1 MMSSQIQ
8 IVKEKLSRAITQLC
22 EASWMFAK
30 DPSRNFT
37 RNRKLPLHEVISILL
52 CMEGGS
58 LTGELLRY
66 FGCSQHT
73 ASSSAFIQ
81 QRQKINE
88 FAFPSLF
95 DLFVRKTDK
104 DRLYK
109 GYRLLAADGSDVQI
123 PTNPKYEDSY
133 FPGTNGQA
141 PYSILHLD
149 AVYDLLQHTYV
160 DAAVCGRR
168 VWNEK
173 GVLCNMVDRS
183 NVAKALII
191 ADRGYESYNLMAHIQ
206 EKGWK
211 YLIRIKDIH
220 SSGIAAGLAL
230 PTHDEFDIWFDFHFT
245 KRQTAEAKRLLNDK
259 QRYKLL
265 PTTTPFDYLPVRSQK
280 HDPLSL
286 YYLPFRIVR
295 FKISDTAY
303 ETVITNLD
311 AENFPPDEL
320 KRLYGMRWGIE
331 TSFRELKYTVGLLH
345 FHAKKVENITQEIFA
360 RLIMYNFSELI
371 TSHVVIQKLNR
382 KYPCKANF
390 SVAVQVCRQFL
401 LGNISPPDVE
411 ATISRNV
418 SVSRTGRSNPRNMVV
433 KHAVSFLY
441 RVA

>member
-1 MMSSQIQ
+1 MSNQIQ
-8 IVKEKLSRAITQLC
+8 TIKKKLNSAINQLC
-22 EASWMFAK
+22 EVSWMFAK
-30 DPSRNFT
+30 DPIRNFT
-37 RNRKLPLHEVISILL
+37 RKRKLPLKKIISVLL

-58 LTGELLRY
+58 LTSELLRY

-88 FAFPSLF
+88 AAFPALF
-95 DLFVRKTDK
+95 DMFVKSTDK

-109 GYRLLAADGSDVQI
+109 GYRLLAADGSDIQI
-123 PTNPKYEDSY
+123 PADPQQKDTY

-141 PYSILHLD
+141 PYSLLHLD
-149 AVYDLLQHTYV
+149 AVYDLLQHTYL
-160 DAAVCGRR
+160 DAAVCGQRKSDER
-168 VWNEK
+168 
-173 GVLCNMVDRS
+173 GTLCEMVDRS
-183 NVAKALII
+183 AVTNALII

-220 SSGIAAGLAL
+220 SSGIAANLEL
-230 PTHDEFDIWFDFHFT
+230 PNSDEFNADFRLHFT
-245 KRQTAEAKRLLNDK
+245 KRRTKEARDLLKNTN
-259 QRYKLL
+259 QYKLL
-265 PTTTPFDYLPVRSQK
+265 YANAPFDFLPSTSKK
-280 HDPLSL
+280 HDPFTS

-295 FKISDTAY
+295 FKISPSTY
-303 ETVITNLD
+303 ETVITNLNK
-311 AENFPPDEL
+311 EEFPPEEL

-345 FHAKKVENITQEIFA
+345 FHAKKVENIKQEIFA

-371 TSHVVIQKLNR
+371 TSHVVIQKPNR
-382 KYPCKANF
+382 KYPYKANF

-418 SVSRTGRSNPRNMVV
+418 SVARTGRSNPRNMVV
-433 KHAVSFLY
+433 KHAISFLY

>member
-1 MMSSQIQ
+1 MSSQIQ
-8 IVKEKLSRAITQLC
+8 EVKEKLSSAIAQLC
-22 EASWMFAK
+22 ETSWMFVK
-30 DPSRNFT
+30 DPVRNFT
-37 RNRKLPLHEVISILL
+37 RERKLPLREVISVLL

-58 LTGELLRY
+58 LTGELMRY
-66 FGCSQHT
+66 FGCSQLT

-95 DLFVRKTDK
+95 DLFVKISDK

-109 GYRLLAADGSDVQI
+109 GYRLLAADGSDIQV
-123 PTNPKYEDSY
+123 PADPKYTDSY
-133 FPGTNGQA
+133 FPGANGQA
-141 PYSILHLD
+141 PYALLHLD
-149 AVYDLLQHTYV
+149 AVYDLLQHTYI

-168 VWNEK
+168 DWNEK

-183 NVAKALII
+183 DIAKALVI

-211 YLIRIKDIH
+211 YLIRIKDIQ
-220 SSGIAAGLAL
+220 SSGIASGLDL
-230 PTHDEFDIWFDFHFT
+230 PGTPEFDTWFHFHFT
-245 KRQTAEAKRLLNDK
+245 KRQTAEARRLLKDK
-259 QRYKLL
+259 QKYKWI
-265 PTTTPFDYLPVRSQK
+265 PATHPFDFLPLTSKK

-286 YYLPFRIVR
+286 YYLPFRVVR
-295 FKISDTAY
+295 FKISDSSY

-311 AENFPPDEL
+311 ETEFSPIEL

-331 TSFRELKYTVGLLH
+331 TSFRDLKYTVGLLH

-360 RLIMYNFSELI
+360 RLIMYNFAELI
-371 TSHVVIQKLNR
+371 TSHVIIQKPNR
-382 KYPCKANF
+382 KYPYKANF
-390 SVAVQVCRQFL
+390 TVAVQVCRQFL

-418 SVSRTGRSNPRNMVV
+418 SVTRTGRSNPRNMVV

-441 RVA
+441 RIA

>member
-1 MMSSQIQ
+1 MSSQVQ
-8 IVKEKLSRAITQLC
+8 AVKEKLSSAIAQLC
-22 EASWMFAK
+22 ETSWMFAK
-30 DPSRNFT
+30 DPDRDFT
-37 RNRKLPLHEVISILL
+37 RERKLPLREVISVLL

-58 LTGELLRY
+58 LSGELLRY
-66 FGCSQHT
+66 FGCCQHT

-95 DLFVRKTDK
+95 DLFVRNTDK
-104 DRLYK
+104 DNLYK
-109 GYRLLAADGSDVQI
+109 GYRLLAADGSDIQI
-123 PTNPKYEDSY
+123 PTDPKHTDSY

-141 PYSILHLD
+141 PYSLLHLD
-149 AVYDLLQHTYV
+149 AVYDLLQHTYI

-168 VWNEK
+168 DWNEK

-183 NVAKALII
+183 NIARALII

-220 SSGIAAGLAL
+220 SSGIAAGLDL
-230 PTHDEFDIWFDFHFT
+230 PDHGEFDILFQMHLT
-245 KRQTAEAKRLLNDK
+245 KRQNAHSKTLLKNSNQYKRLSASV
-259 QRYKLL
+259 
-265 PTTTPFDYLPVRSQK
+265 PFDFLPRTSKK

-286 YYLPFRIVR
+286 YYIPFRIVR
-295 FKISDTAY
+295 FKISDSSY

-311 AENFPPDEL
+311 ETEASPDEL

-360 RLIMYNFSELI
+360 RLIMYNFTELI
-371 TSHVVIQKLNR
+371 TSHVVIQKPNR
-382 KYPCKANF
+382 KYPYKANF

-411 ATISRNV
+411 ATISKNV
-418 SVSRTGRSNPRNMVV
+418 SVTRTGRSNPRNMVV

>member
-1 MMSSQIQ
+1 MSSQIQ
-8 IVKEKLSRAITQLC
+8 IVKEKLNAAITQLC
-22 EASWMFAK
+22 DTSWMFVK
-30 DPSRNFT
+30 DPARDFT
-37 RNRKLPLHEVISILL
+37 RERKLPLREVISVLL

-88 FAFPSLF
+88 YAFPSLF
-95 DLFVRKTDK
+95 DLFIRNTDK
-104 DRLYK
+104 DSLYK
-109 GYRLLAADGSDVQI
+109 GYRLLAADGSDIQI
-123 PTNPKYEDSY
+123 PTDSKHADSY

-141 PYSILHLD
+141 PYSLLHLD
-149 AVYDLLQHTYV
+149 AVYDLLQHTYI

-168 VWNEK
+168 DWNEK

-183 NVAKALII
+183 SIAKALII

-211 YLIRIKDIH
+211 YLIRIKDIQ
-220 SSGIAAGLAL
+220 SSGIASGLDL
-230 PTHDEFDIWFDFHFT
+230 PDRDEFDLWFHFHFT
-245 KRQTAEAKRLLNDK
+245 KRQTAEARQLLKDK
-259 QRYKLL
+259 QKYKWI
-265 PTTTPFDYLPVRSQK
+265 PATHPFDFLPLTSKKR
-280 HDPLSL
+280 DPLSL
-286 YYLPFRIVR
+286 YYLPFRVVR
-295 FKISDTAY
+295 FKISDSSY

-311 AENFPPDEL
+311 ESEFPPNEL

-360 RLIMYNFSELI
+360 RLIMYNFTELI
-371 TSHVVIQKLNR
+371 TSHVVIQKPNR
-382 KYPCKANF
+382 KYPYKANF

-411 ATISRNV
+411 ATISKNV
-418 SVSRTGRSNPRNMVV
+418 SVTRTGRSNPRNMVV
-433 KHAVSFLY
+433 KHAISFLY

>member
-1 MMSSQIQ
+1 MSSQIQ
-8 IVKEKLSRAITQLC
+8 IVKEKLNAAITQLC
-22 EASWMFAK
+22 ETSWMFAK
-30 DPSRNFT
+30 DPTRNFT
-37 RNRKLPLHEVISILL
+37 RERKLPLREVISVLL

-58 LTGELLRY
+58 LTGELLHY
-66 FGCSQHT
+66 FGCSQYT

-95 DLFVRKTDK
+95 DLFVRNTDEE
-104 DRLYK
+104 RLYK
-109 GYRLLAADGSDVQI
+109 GYRLLAADGSDIQI
-123 PTNPKYEDSY
+123 PADPEHADSY

-141 PYSILHLD
+141 PYSLLHLD
-149 AVYDLLQHTYV
+149 AVYDLFRHTYM
-160 DAAVCGRR
+160 DASVCARR
-168 VWNEK
+168 DWNEK

-183 NVAKALII
+183 NIPKALII

-211 YLIRIKDIH
+211 YLIRVKDIH
-220 SSGIAAGLAL
+220 SSGIAAGLDL
-230 PTHDEFDIWFDFHFT
+230 PDTEEFDLCCPVQLTRRKNSKT
-245 KRQTAEAKRLLNDK
+245 KPLLSDRNH
-259 QRYKLL
+259 YKWI
-265 PTTTPFDYLPVRSQK
+265 PTTTPLDYLPISAHK
-280 HDPLSL
+280 HDPVAF
-286 YYLPFRIVR
+286 YALPFRIVR
-295 FKISDTAY
+295 FKLSDSAF

-311 AENFPPDEL
+311 QEEFPPDEL
-320 KRLYGMRWGIE
+320 KHLYSRRWGIE

-360 RLIMYNFSELI
+360 RMIMYNFAELI
-371 TSHVVIQKLNR
+371 TSHVVIQKPNR
-382 KYPCKANF
+382 KHPYKANF

-418 SVSRTGRSNPRNMVV
+418 SVIRTGRSNPRNMVV
-433 KHAVSFLY
+433 KHTVSFLY

>member
-1 MMSSQIQ
+1 MSSQIQ
-8 IVKEKLSRAITQLC
+8 IVKEKLSLAITQLC
-22 EASWMFAK
+22 KTSWMFVK
-30 DPSRNFT
+30 DPARNFT
-37 RNRKLPLHEVISILL
+37 RERKLPLREIILLLL

-95 DLFVRKTDK
+95 DLFIRNTDQ

-109 GYRLLAADGSDVQI
+109 GYRLLAADGSDIQI
-123 PTNPKYEDSY
+123 PTDPTRTDSY
-133 FPGTNGQA
+133 FPGTNGQT
-141 PYSILHLD
+141 PYCLLHLD
-149 AVYDLLQHTYV
+149 AVYDLLQHTYI

-168 VWNEK
+168 DWNEK

-183 NVAKALII
+183 SIAKALII

-220 SSGIAAGLAL
+220 SSGIAAGLDL
-230 PTHDEFDIWFDFHFT
+230 PVAPEFDVWFDFHFT
-245 KRQTAEAKRLLNDK
+245 KRQTAEAKQLLNDK

-265 PTTTPFDYLPVRSQK
+265 PTTTAFDYLPSSSRK

-286 YYLPFRIVR
+286 YYLPFRVVR
-295 FKISDTAY
+295 FKISETAY
-303 ETVITNLD
+303 ETVITNLS
-311 AENFPPDEL
+311 ETEFPPYEL

-345 FHAKKVENITQEIFA
+345 FHAKKVENIIQEIFA

-371 TSHVVIQKLNR
+371 TSHVVIQKFNR
-382 KYPCKANF
+382 KHLCKANF

-401 LGNISPPDVE
+401 LGNVSPPDVE
-411 ATISRNV
+411 ATISRNI
-418 SVSRTGRSNPRNMVV
+418 SVIRTGRSNPRNMVA

>member
-1 MMSSQIQ
+1 MLNQIQ
-8 IVKEKLSRAITQLC
+8 IIKEKLNSAVAQLC
-22 EASWMFAK
+22 KTSWMFVK
-30 DPSRNFT
+30 DPARDFT
-37 RNRKLPLHEVISILL
+37 RERKLPLREVISVLL

-66 FGCSQHT
+66 FGCNQHT

-95 DLFVRKTDK
+95 DLFVKSTDK
-104 DRLYK
+104 PCLYK
-109 GYRLLAADGSDVQI
+109 GYRLFAADGSDVQA
-123 PTNPKYEDSY
+123 PTNAKEKDSF
-133 FPGTNGQA
+133 FPGSAGQK
-141 PYSILHLD
+141 PYNLLHLD
-149 AVYDLLQHTYV
+149 ALYDLLGHTYV
-160 DAAVCGRR
+160 DAEVSGKR
-168 VWNEK
+168 NFDEN
-173 GVLCNMVDRS
+173 GVLCKMVDRS
-183 NVAKALII
+183 SIANVLII
-191 ADRGYESYNLMAHIQ
+191 ADRGYESYNLFAHIQ

-220 SSGIAAGLAL
+220 SSGIAAGLDI
-230 PTHDEFDIWFDFHFT
+230 PSSPEFDKAFHLHFT
-245 KRQTAEAKRLLNDK
+245 KRQTIQAKKLLENK
-259 QRYKLL
+259 QRYKQLASD
-265 PTTTPFDYLPVRSQK
+265 TVFDYLPSHNRK
-280 HDPLSL
+280 HDPFTS
-286 YYLPFRIVR
+286 YYLPFRVVR
-295 FKISDTAY
+295 FMISDTSY

-311 AENFPPDEL
+311 AEDFPPAEL

-371 TSHVVIQKLNR
+371 TSHVVIQKFNR

-390 SVAVQVCRQFL
+390 SVAVQVCRQLL

-418 SVSRTGRSNPRNMVV
+418 SVIRTGRSNPRNMAV

>member
-1 MMSSQIQ
+1 MSSQIQ
-8 IVKEKLSRAITQLC
+8 AVKDNLNDAINQLC
-22 EASWMFAK
+22 ETSWMFVK
-30 DPSRNFT
+30 DPVRDFT
-37 RNRKLPLHEVISILL
+37 RNRKLPLREIISALL

-66 FGCSQHT
+66 FGCNQNT

-81 QRQKINE
+81 QRQKINK
-88 FAFPSLF
+88 FAFPALF
-95 DLFVRKTDK
+95 DLFVRMTDEE
-104 DRLYK
+104 RLYK
-109 GYRLLAADGSDVQI
+109 GYRLFAADGSDIQT
-123 PTNPKYEDSY
+123 PTNSDEKDSF
-133 FPGTNGQA
+133 FPGSSSQESYNL
-141 PYSILHLD
+141 LHLD
-149 AVYDLLQHTYV
+149 ALYDLLEHTYV
-160 DAAVCGRR
+160 DAEVSGKRNF
-168 VWNEK
+168 NEN
-173 GVLCNMVDRS
+173 GVLCKMVDRAS
-183 NVAKALII
+183 VTKALII
-191 ADRGYESYNLMAHIQ
+191 ADRGYESYNLFAHIQ
-206 EKGWK
+206 EKDWK

-230 PTHDEFDIWFDFHFT
+230 PDRDEFDIWFHLHFT
-245 KRQTAEAKRLLNDK
+245 KRQTAEAKQLLKNK
-259 QRYKLL
+259 QKYKLL
-265 PTTTPFDYLPVRSQK
+265 PTTAIFDYLPSSSKK

-295 FKISDTAY
+295 FKISDSSY

-311 AENFPPDEL
+311 VTEFPPDEL
-320 KRLYGMRWGIE
+320 KRLYAMRWGIE
-331 TSFRELKYTVGLLH
+331 TSFRELKYTLGLLH

-360 RLIMYNFSELI
+360 RLIMYNFAELI

-418 SVSRTGRSNPRNMVV
+418 SVIRTGRNNPRNVV
-433 KHAVSFLY
+433 IKHAISFLY

>member
-1 MMSSQIQ
+1 MSSQIQ
-8 IVKEKLSRAITQLC
+8 EVKEKLNSAITQLC
-22 EASWMFAK
+22 ETSWMFAK

-37 RNRKLPLHEVISILL
+37 RERKLPLREVISVLL

-95 DLFVRKTDK
+95 DLFVRNTDK
-104 DRLYK
+104 DSLYK
-109 GYRLLAADGSDVQI
+109 GYRLLAADGSDIQI
-123 PTNPKYEDSY
+123 PTDPKHADSY

-141 PYSILHLD
+141 PYSLLHLD
-149 AVYDLLQHTYV
+149 AVYDLLQHTYM
-160 DAAVCGRR
+160 DASVCGRR
-168 VWNEK
+168 DWNEK

-183 NVAKALII
+183 SIAKALII

-220 SSGIAAGLAL
+220 SSGIAAGLDL
-230 PTHDEFDIWFDFHFT
+230 PDRDEFDIWFHFHFT
-245 KRQTAEAKRLLNDK
+245 KRQTAEAKQLLNNK
-259 QRYKLL
+259 QKYKRM
-265 PTTTPFDYLPVRSQK
+265 PTSHPFDFLPLTSK
-280 HDPLSL
+280 KYDPLSF
-286 YYLPFRIVR
+286 YYLPFRVVR
-295 FKISDTAY
+295 FKISDSAY
-303 ETVITNLD
+303 ETVITNLQEAD
-311 AENFPPDEL
+311 FPPDEL

-360 RLIMYNFSELI
+360 RLIMYNFTELI
-371 TSHVVIQKLNR
+371 TSHVVIRKPNR
-382 KYPCKANF
+382 KYPYKANF

-411 ATISRNV
+411 ATISKNV
-418 SVSRTGRSNPRNMVV
+418 SVSRTGRSNPRNMAV

>member
-1 MMSSQIQ
+1 MSSQIQ
-8 IVKEKLSRAITQLC
+8 EVKEKLNSAITQLC
-22 EASWMFAK
+22 ETSWMFAK

-37 RNRKLPLHEVISILL
+37 RERKLPLREVISVLL

-95 DLFVRKTDK
+95 DLFVRNTDK
-104 DRLYK
+104 DSLYK
-109 GYRLLAADGSDVQI
+109 GYRLLAADGSDIQI
-123 PTNPKYEDSY
+123 PTDPKHADSY

-141 PYSILHLD
+141 PYSLLHLD
-149 AVYDLLQHTYV
+149 AVYDLLQHTYM
-160 DAAVCGRR
+160 DASVCGRR
-168 VWNEK
+168 DWNEK

-183 NVAKALII
+183 SIAKALII

-220 SSGIAAGLAL
+220 SSGIAAGLDL
-230 PTHDEFDIWFDFHFT
+230 PDRDEFDIWFHFHFT
-245 KRQTAEAKRLLNDK
+245 KRQTAEAKQLLNNK
-259 QRYKLL
+259 QKYKRM
-265 PTTTPFDYLPVRSQK
+265 PTSHPFDFLPLTSK
-280 HDPLSL
+280 KYDPLSF
-286 YYLPFRIVR
+286 YYLPFRVVR
-295 FKISDTAY
+295 FKISDSAY
-303 ETVITNLD
+303 ETVITNLQEAD
-311 AENFPPDEL
+311 FPPDEL

-360 RLIMYNFSELI
+360 RLIMYNFTELI
-371 TSHVVIQKLNR
+371 TSHVVIRKPNR
-382 KYPCKANF
+382 KYPYKANF

-401 LGNISPPDVE
+401 RGNISPPDVE
-411 ATISRNV
+411 ATISKNV
-418 SVSRTGRSNPRNMVV
+418 SVSRTGRSNPRNMAV

>member
-1 MMSSQIQ
+1 MSSQIQ
-8 IVKEKLSRAITQLC
+8 TVKDKLNAAINQLC
-22 EASWMFAK
+22 ETSWMFVK
-30 DPSRNFT
+30 DPARDFT
-37 RNRKLPLHEVISILL
+37 RNRKLPLREIISVLL

-66 FGCSQHT
+66 FGCNHNT

-81 QRQKINE
+81 QRQKINK

-109 GYRLLAADGSDVQI
+109 GYRLFAADGSDIQT
-123 PTNPKYEDSY
+123 PTNADEKDSF
-133 FPGTNGQA
+133 FPGASTQKFYNL
-141 PYSILHLD
+141 LHLD
-149 AVYDLLQHTYV
+149 ALYDLLGHTYV
-160 DAAVCGRR
+160 DAEVSGKRNL
-168 VWNEK
+168 NEN
-173 GVLCNMVDRS
+173 GVLCKMVDRS
-183 NVAKALII
+183 SVTKALII
-191 ADRGYESYNLMAHIQ
+191 ADRGYESYNLFAHIQ

-220 SSGIAAGLAL
+220 SSGIAAGLDL
-230 PTHDEFDIWFDFHFT
+230 QDRDEFDIWFHFHFT
-245 KRQTAEAKRLLNDK
+245 KRQTAEAKQLLKDK
-259 QRYKLL
+259 QKYKFL
-265 PTTTPFDYLPVRSQK
+265 PATVTFDYLPPSSRK

-286 YYLPFRIVR
+286 YHLTFRVVR
-295 FKISDTAY
+295 FKISDSAY
-303 ETVITNLD
+303 ETVITNLNTED
-311 AENFPPDEL
+311 FSADEL
-320 KRLYGMRWGIE
+320 KRLYAMRWGIE

-371 TSHVVIQKLNR
+371 TSHVVIQKFNR

-411 ATISRNV
+411 ATICRNV
-418 SVSRTGRSNPRNMVV
+418 SVTRAGRSNPRNMVV

>member
-1 MMSSQIQ
+1 MSSEIQ
-8 IVKEKLSRAITQLC
+8 RVKEKLKLAITQLC
-22 EASWMFAK
+22 STSWMFVK
-30 DPSRNFT
+30 DPDRDFT
-37 RNRKLPLHEVISILL
+37 RDRKLPLHEVISILL

-73 ASSSAFIQ
+73 ASGSAFIQ
-81 QRQKINE
+81 QRQKINQ

-95 DLFVRKTDK
+95 DLFVKSTDK
-104 DRLYK
+104 PHLYK
-109 GYRLLAADGSDVQI
+109 GHRLFAADGSDVQT
-123 PTNPKYEDSY
+123 PTNEKETDSY
-133 FPGTNGQA
+133 FPGSSSQK
-141 PYSILHLD
+141 PYNLLHLD
-149 AVYDLLQHTYV
+149 ALYDLLGHTYV
-160 DAAVCGRR
+160 DAEVSGKR
-168 VWNEK
+168 NFDEN
-173 GVLCNMVDRS
+173 GVLCKMVDRS
-183 NVAKALII
+183 AAENVLII
-191 ADRGYESYNLMAHIQ
+191 ADRGYESYNLFAHIQ

-220 SSGIAAGLAL
+220 SSGIAAGLET
-230 PTHDEFDIWFDFHFT
+230 PNSPEFDSEFHLQFT
-245 KRQTAEAKRLLNDK
+245 KRQTAEAKRLLKDK
-259 QRYKLL
+259 QLYKLL
-265 PTTTPFDYLPVRSQK
+265 PTSTTFDFLPARSRK
-280 HDPLSL
+280 HDPLAF
-286 YYLPFRIVR
+286 YYLPFRVVR

-311 AENFPPDEL
+311 AEEFPPEEL
-320 KRLYGMRWGIE
+320 KRLYAMRWGIE

-371 TSHVVIQKLNR
+371 TSRVVIQKPNR
-382 KYPCKANF
+382 KYPYKANF

-411 ATISRNV
+411 ALIRRHV
-418 SVSRTGRSNPRNMVV
+418 SPIRPGRSRPRKLTA

>member
-1 MMSSQIQ
+1 MSSEIQ
-8 IVKEKLSRAITQLC
+8 ILKEKLKLSISQLC
-22 EASWMFAK
+22 STSWMFAK
-30 DPSRNFT
+30 NPDRDFT
-37 RNRKLPLHEVISILL
+37 RERKLPLYEVVSILL

-66 FGCSQHT
+66 FKCSQHT

-109 GYRLLAADGSDVQI
+109 GYRLLAADGSDIQI
-123 PTNPKYEDSY
+123 PTDSKHKDSY

-141 PYSILHLD
+141 PYSLLHLD
-149 AVYDLLQHTYV
+149 AVYDLLQHTYM
-160 DAAVCGRR
+160 DAAVCGRLD
-168 VWNEK
+168 WNEK

-183 NVAKALII
+183 GVEKALII

-220 SSGIAAGLAL
+220 SSGIASGLDL
-230 PTHDEFDIWFDFHFT
+230 PDCDEFDALYDLHFT
-245 KRQTAEAKRLLNDK
+245 KRQTAEAKQLLNDR

-265 PTTTPFDYLPVRSQK
+265 PATTPFDYLPTSSRK

-286 YYLPFRIVR
+286 YYLPFRVTR

-311 AENFPPDEL
+311 AEDFPPDEL

-345 FHAKKVENITQEIFA
+345 FHAKKVENIIQEIFA
-360 RLIMYNFSELI
+360 RLIMYNFTELI
-371 TSHVVIQKLNR
+371 TSHIVIQKPNR
-382 KYPCKANF
+382 KFPYKANF

-411 ATISRNV
+411 ATISKNL
-418 SVSRTGRSNPRNMVV
+418 SVTRTGRRNPRNMVV
-433 KHAVSFLY
+433 KHAISFLY

>member
-1 MMSSQIQ
+1 MSSQIQ
-8 IVKEKLSRAITQLC
+8 NVKEKLNLAISQLC
-22 EASWMFAK
+22 RTSWMFVK
-30 DPSRNFT
+30 DPNRNFT
-37 RNRKLPLHEVISILL
+37 RDRKLPLREVISVLL

-95 DLFVRKTDK
+95 DLFVKSTDNPQ
-104 DRLYK
+104 LYK
-109 GYRLLAADGSDVQI
+109 GYRLFAADGSDVQT
-123 PTNPKYEDSY
+123 PTNSEEKDSF
-133 FPGTNGQA
+133 FPGSSVQKSYNL
-141 PYSILHLD
+141 LHLD
-149 AVYDLLQHTYV
+149 ALYDLLGHTYI
-160 DAAVCGRR
+160 DAEVSGKR
-168 VWNEK
+168 NFDEN
-173 GVLCNMVDRS
+173 GVLCKMVDRS
-183 NVAKALII
+183 SVENALII
-191 ADRGYESYNLMAHIQ
+191 ADRGYESYNLFAHIQ

-220 SSGIAAGLAL
+220 SSGISAGLDL
-230 PTHDEFDIWFDFHFT
+230 PDRDEFDTWFHFHFT
-245 KRQTAEAKRLLNDK
+245 KRQTAEAKLLLKDK
-259 QRYKLL
+259 QKYKLL
-265 PTTTPFDYLPVRSQK
+265 PTTATFDYLPARSRK

-286 YYLPFRIVR
+286 YYLPFRVVR
-295 FKISDTAY
+295 FKISDSSY

-311 AENFPPDEL
+311 EVEFPPDEL

-371 TSHVVIQKLNR
+371 TSYVVIQKFNR

-418 SVSRTGRSNPRNMVV
+418 SVIRTGRSNPRNMVV